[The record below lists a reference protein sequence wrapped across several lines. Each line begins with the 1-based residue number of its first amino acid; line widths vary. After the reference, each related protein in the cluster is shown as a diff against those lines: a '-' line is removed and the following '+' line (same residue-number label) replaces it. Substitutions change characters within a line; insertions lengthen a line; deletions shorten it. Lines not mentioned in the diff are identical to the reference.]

1 MARLLRRVP
10 AEELQAQG
18 PSPRDPEAAAVAGR
32 IVEDVRTG
40 GEPALR
46 TYAERFDG
54 LDPGAPL
61 VLGPS
66 LLDEALASLAAD
78 ERALLERTAG
88 RIRSFAEAQRDCL
101 APLDVPVPG
110 GRAGHRWLPVA
121 SAGAYAPGGR
131 YPLPSSVLM
140 TAVPARVAGVERV
153 WLASPRPTR
162 ATLAAAA
169 VAGVDAVIPVGG
181 AQAIAA
187 LALGTLG
194 PPVDVLAG
202 PGNRYVTAAKRHLYG
217 EVGLDGL
224 AGPSELVVVA
234 DASADPAS
242 VAADLLAQA
251 EHDPRA
257 VAVLVTTA
265 PALLEQ
271 VEAALEAQ
279 LAELPTQ
286 GVAGAALR
294 SQGAGVLVQD
304 LEAAARLV
312 DRLAPEHL
320 HLAVAEPRGL
330 AEALR
335 SYGALFVGGAS
346 GEVFGDYGAGPNH
359 VLPTGGGARYQA
371 GLSVLTYLRPATFL
385 ELEDPGP
392 LARDTAALARLEG
405 LEAHARAAE
414 QRPATLLR

>member
-1 MARLLRRVP
+1 M
-10 AEELQAQG
+10 
-18 PSPRDPEAAAVAGR
+18 
-32 IVEDVRTG
+32 
-40 GEPALR
+40 
-46 TYAERFDG
+46 
-54 LDPGAPL
+54 
-61 VLGPS
+61 
-66 LLDEALASLAAD
+66 
-78 ERALLERTAG
+78 
-88 RIRSFAEAQRDCL
+88 
-101 APLDVPVPG
+101 
-110 GRAGHRWLPVA
+110 
-121 SAGAYAPGGR
+121 
-131 YPLPSSVLM
+131 
-140 TAVPARVAGVERV
+140 
-153 WLASPRPTR
+153 
-162 ATLAAAA
+162 
-169 VAGVDAVIPVGG
+169 
-181 AQAIAA
+181 
-187 LALGTLG
+187 
-194 PPVDVLAG
+194 DVLAG

-286 GVAGAALR
+286 EIAGAALR
-294 SQGAGVLVQD
+294 SQGAGVVVQD

-320 HLAVAEPRGL
+320 HLAVAEPRDL
-330 AEALR
+330 AEAVR

-385 ELEDPGP
+385 ELEDPEP
-392 LARDTAALARLEG
+392 LAMDTAALARLEG

-414 QRPATLLR
+414 RRPATLLR

>member
-1 MARLLRRVP
+1 MARLLRRVA

-18 PSPRDPEAAAVAGR
+18 PSPRDPEAAAVAAR

-40 GEPALR
+40 GEHALR
-46 TYAERFDG
+46 TYAERYDG
-54 LDPGAPL
+54 LASGAPL
-61 VLGPS
+61 VLGPP
-66 LLDEALASLAAD
+66 LLDEALASLAPD

-88 RIRSFAEAQRDCL
+88 RIRTFAEAQRSCL

-169 VAGVDAVIPVGG
+169 VAGVDAVVPVGG

-194 PPVDVLAG
+194 PPVDVLVG

-224 AGPSELVVVA
+224 AGPSELVIVA
-234 DASADPAS
+234 DALADPAS
-242 VAADLLAQA
+242 VAGDLLAQA

-265 PALLEQ
+265 PATSL
-271 VEAALEAQ
+271 VGSSASCVSSAAS
-279 LAELPTQ
+279 TCSRS
-286 GVAGAALR
+286 AGAALR
-294 SQGAGVLVQD
+294 SQGAGVVVRD

-320 HLAVAEPRGL
+320 HLAVAEPRSL

-335 SYGALFVGGAS
+335 SYGALFVGGTS

-392 LARDTAALARLEG
+392 LTADTAALARLEG

-414 QRPATLLR
+414 RRPATLLR